1 MPLQEPVIKD
11 AVILARYPFLPQSSE
26 YQRQLAIEN
35 NITLDVLLDSGRCE
49 ETRTRGRLRLVES
62 ISNEG
67 GVDAMSMRDIHTAEG
82 QLLESFSYSYARLV
96 VCASEQEILISRWA
110 QAEAERAERLL
121 CVDAAALPIIARTY
135 LSDVERIDLSQ
146 RGISSHGGGES
157 WQVGLTD
164 FIEICPRI
172 TGERWRLINHDVTGG
187 KVILG
192 DRRMSSQQQLARLL
206 RERIKSQIMADA
218 LTRMGEV
225 TDDLAVRLAESVGMA
240 TSLIQQAS
248 SERLELSGVEQTDWP
263 PCMRKAVRELEA
275 GINVNHF
282 GRLFLASISSTI
294 GLPQETCA
302 GFFAN
307 APDYN
312 PETTTYQVGHVY
324 DRNYT
329 PAGCSKLKLNAC
341 CAVQPG
347 DDRLCDQ
354 PWLDHPMKYLRAQQ
368 RRRVRDQAEQ
378 QPSELETAQANKEND

>member
-1 MPLQEPVIKD
+1 
-11 AVILARYPFLPQSSE
+11 
-26 YQRQLAIEN
+26 
-35 NITLDVLLDSGRCE
+35 
-49 ETRTRGRLRLVES
+49 
-62 ISNEG
+62 
-67 GVDAMSMRDIHTAEG
+67 
-82 QLLESFSYSYARLV
+82 
-96 VCASEQEILISRWA
+96 
-110 QAEAERAERLL
+110 
-121 CVDAAALPIIARTY
+121 
-135 LSDVERIDLSQ
+135 
-146 RGISSHGGGES
+146 
-157 WQVGLTD
+157 
-164 FIEICPRI
+164 
-172 TGERWRLINHDVTGG
+172 
-187 KVILG
+187 
-192 DRRMSSQQQLARLL
+192 
-206 RERIKSQIMADA
+206 MADA